1 MRQLTVLYDPD
12 CGLCA
17 RLAAWLIRQEQLIQL
32 RVVPKTQAGRVH
44 PALAPTGNE
53 LVVVSDEGGLY
64 LGDHA
69 WLVCLHALKHYRD
82 LAARLS
88 HPALRTLASRAFK
101 VLSANR
107 HTISTWL
114 EGLTDAEM
122 RAELSR
128 IHAPNCHGT
137 KR

>member
-1 MRQLTVLYDPD
+1 MRQLTVLYDAD
-12 CGLCA
+12 CGLCT
-17 RLAAWLIRQEQLIQL
+17 RLAAWLVKQEQLIRL
-32 RVVPKTQAGRVH
+32 RVVPKTQASRVH
-44 PALAPTGNE
+44 PALAPTDE
-53 LVVVSDEGGLY
+53 LVVVSDEGGVY

-69 WLVCLHALKHYRD
+69 WLVCLHALRHYRS
-82 LAARLS
+82 LATRLS
-88 HPALRTLASRAFK
+88 RPALRTLASRAFK

-122 RAELSR
+122 RAELGR

-137 KR
+137 ER